1 MSSRETPTARPS
13 ERLLALDRL
22 RGLAMIL
29 MALDHASDV
38 FNRHAFA
45 AHVDSFATGA
55 DGASLYV
62 VDGNPLHF
70 LTRWVTHL
78 CAPAFVLLA
87 GAALALSVARRT
99 ERGDSARAIDRHLVG
114 RGLFL
119 VACELWMSVGF
130 GVPVV
135 QVLYAIG
142 GSIVALALLRR
153 FPAWALV
160 AAAGAWFVVGE
171 GLVEGLGLRPEPGGG
186 AGPTGLA
193 PQPLWAELLFVNG
206 VEFTGVSI
214 PLGFTTLP
222 PVVMFL
228 YPLVPWLAVML
239 LGWGLGHVLV
249 VVRGRG
255 RGQAGFERRLAG
267 RLFVGGALA
276 LVLFFEVRSTGGY
289 GNFWI
294 GRGDDDPLR
303 WLQVSKYPPSFA
315 FVCLTVGAAAI
326 LLAGFFR
333 FGRGEGGLLALL
345 GRNALFFYLVHVH
358 LMVAVRLVVWDGPLY
373 QSSPFG
379 LAGAWVGAAGV
390 VAVLAPACAAYERWK
405 RRNPR
410 ALLARWV

>member
-1 MSSRETPTARPS
+1 MSSHEIPAASRP
-13 ERLLALDRL
+13 ERWLALDRL
-22 RGLAMIL
+22 RGLVMIL

-38 FNRHAFA
+38 FNRNAFA

-78 CAPAFVLLA
+78 CAPTFVLLA

-99 ERGDSARAIDRHLVG
+99 ERGDSARAIDRHLVS

-130 GVPVV
+130 GVPAV

-142 GSIVALALLRR
+142 GSIVALAFLRR
-153 FPAWALV
+153 VPTRILV
-160 AAAGAWFVVGE
+160 AAAVAWFVLGE
-171 GLVEGLGLRPEPGGG
+171 GLVGALGLRPEPGAGG
-186 AGPTGLA
+186 PVGPA

-206 VEFTGVSI
+206 VEFTGRSI
-214 PLGFTTLP
+214 PLGFGTLP
-222 PVVMFL
+222 PIVMFL

-239 LGWGLGHVLV
+239 LGWGLGRVLV
-249 VVRGRG
+249 VGSTEG
-255 RGQAGFERRLAG
+255 GSGQEGFRRRLAG
-267 RLFVGGALA
+267 RLAGGGALA
-276 LVLFFEVRSTGGY
+276 LVLFIEVRASGGY

-315 FVCLTVGAAAI
+315 YLCLTAGAAAI
-326 LLAGFFR
+326 LLAGFLR
-333 FGRGEGGLLALL
+333 FDRGRGGLLALL
-345 GRNALFFYLVHVH
+345 GRNALFFYLVHLH
-358 LMVAVRLVVWDGPLY
+358 LMVAVRLVFWDGALY
-373 QSSPFG
+373 QNSPFG

-390 VAVLAPACAAYERWK
+390 VIVLAPVCAAYEGWK
-405 RRNPR
+405 RRHPR
-410 ALLARWV
+410 AFLARWI

>member
-1 MSSRETPTARPS
+1 MSRPEGSARLP
-13 ERLLALDRL
+13 ALDRL
-22 RGLAMIL
+22 RGLVMVL

-38 FNRHAFA
+38 FNRHAFV

-55 DGASLYV
+55 DEASLYV

-78 CAPAFVLLA
+78 CAPTFVLLA
-87 GAALALSVARRT
+87 GAALALSVARRE
-99 ERGDSARAIDRHLVG
+99 ERGDSAAAIDRHLVG

-142 GSIVALALLRR
+142 GSIVALAFLRR
-153 FPAWALV
+153 FPARVLV
-160 AAAGAWFVVGE
+160 GAAAAWFVLGE
-171 GLVEGLGLRPEPGGG
+171 GLVEALGLRPEVLAAG
-186 AGPTGLA
+186 AGPA

-206 VEFTGVSI
+206 MEVTGLSI

-239 LGWGLGHVLV
+239 LGWGLGRAMVA
-249 VVRGRG
+249 GR
-255 RGQAGFERRLAG
+255 ADEDFARRLPA
-267 RLFVGGALA
+267 RLAVGGVLS
-276 LVLFFEVRSTGGY
+276 LVLFFEVRASGDY

-315 FVCLTVGAAAI
+315 YLCLTAGAAAL
-326 LLAGFFR
+326 LLAGFLR
-333 FGRGEGGLLALL
+333 FGRGSGGLLALL

-358 LMVAVRLVVWDGPLY
+358 LMVAVRLVFWDGALY
-373 QSSPFG
+373 VNSPFG
-379 LAGAWVGAAGV
+379 LAGAWIGAAAA
-390 VAVLAPACAAYERWK
+390 VAVLAPACAFYERWK
-405 RRNPR
+405 RGHPRN
-410 ALLARWV
+410 LVARWI